1 MLRVFNKF
9 TAFRRELLVDKIF
22 NREPGR
28 GLLTVSNH
36 QSMADDPGLFSAM
49 IPWWRITSK
58 QMRWVLCTEDVF
70 FFVSY
75 FPTTSDIQLLLAES
89 YF

>member
-75 FPTTSDIQLLLAES
+75 SPTTSDIQLLLAES